1 MMNTSLV
8 NAPLPTR
15 AAAPQ
20 PETIG
25 ALLKAWRSRRRLSQL
40 DLALDVGVS
49 PRHLSFVETGR
60 SRPSPELLTSLATR
74 LEVPLR
80 ERNRLLLAA
89 GYAPRYAERKLDAQ
103 AMEQV
108 RGALERL
115 ITAHDPYPGVV
126 LDRQWNVLLA
136 NRAAQGLT
144 ALLPPSLQ
152 GPPVNVI
159 RAGLHPDG
167 FANVTVNFDD
177 WGGHLIDVLQRE
189 ASKTA
194 DPDLVALEQEVNQF
208 PNVRAM
214 RERRDASW
222 EPAPRLLV
230 PFICELP
237 GIGRMSLF
245 TTRTFFGSPLDV
257 TLEELCIELFYPAD
271 VASESLLRQ
280 MARSD

>member
-1 MMNTSLV
+1 M
-8 NAPLPTR
+8 NAPLPR
-15 AAAPQ
+15 SAAAEGA
-20 PETIG
+20 PESIG
-25 ALLKAWRSRRRLSQL
+25 SLLKEWRSRRRLSQL

-60 SRPSPELLTSLATR
+60 SRPSPELLASLAQR

-89 GYAPRYAERKLDAQ
+89 GYAPRYAERKLDAS

-115 ITAHDPYPGVV
+115 LGAHDPYPGVV

-144 ALLPPSLQ
+144 TLLPPHVQAPQL
-152 GPPVNVI
+152 NVI

-167 FANVTVNFDD
+167 FAAVTVNFDD

-189 ASKTA
+189 AAKTA
-194 DPDLVALEQEVNQF
+194 DTGLLALEREVHEY
-208 PNVRAM
+208 PNVRALC
-214 RERRDASW
+214 ERREHA
-222 EPAPRLLV
+222 PPPQPRLLV
-230 PFICELP
+230 PFIVELP
-237 GIGRMSLF
+237 GVGRMSLF

-271 VASESLLRQ
+271 MASEALLRQ
-280 MARSD
+280 LARSD

>member
-1 MMNTSLV
+1 MNNMSLPQHTASG
-8 NAPLPTR
+8 AP
-15 AAAPQ
+15 
-20 PETIG
+20 ESIG
-25 ALLKAWRSRRRLSQL
+25 ALLKQWRSRRRLSQL

-89 GYAPRYAERKLDAQ
+89 GYAPRYAERKLDAE

-108 RGALERL
+108 RGALQRL

-136 NRAAQGLT
+136 NRAVQGMT
-144 ALLPPSLQ
+144 ALLPPHLCA
-152 GPPVNVI
+152 PLVNVI

-167 FANVTVNFDD
+167 FAKITVNFDD

-189 ASKTA
+189 AGKTA
-194 DPDLVALEQEVNQF
+194 DPELLALEREVNGYA
-208 PNVRAM
+208 NVRAL
-214 RERRDASW
+214 RERRDASF
-222 EPAPRLLV
+222 EPVPRLLV
-230 PFICELP
+230 PFIVELP
-237 GIGRMSLF
+237 GAGRMSLF

-257 TLEELCIELFYPAD
+257 TLDELCIELFYPAD
-271 VASESLLRQ
+271 MASEAMLRQ
-280 MARSD
+280 MARAD

>member
-1 MMNTSLV
+1 MMNTASM
-8 NAPLPTR
+8 NSALPHG
-15 AAAPQ
+15 AAAGT

-25 ALLKAWRSRRRLSQL
+25 ALLKQWRSRRRLSQL

-89 GYAPRYAERKLDAQ
+89 GYAPRYAERKLDAE

-108 RGALERL
+108 RSALQRL
-115 ITAHDPYPGVV
+115 IGAHDPYPGVV

-136 NRAAQGLT
+136 NRAAQALT
-144 ALLPPSLQ
+144 AGLPPHLQ
-152 GPPVNVI
+152 APQINVI

-167 FANVTVNFDD
+167 FAKVTVNFDD

-194 DPDLVALEQEVNQF
+194 DPELVALEREVNAY
-208 PNVRAM
+208 PNVRAL
-214 RERRDASW
+214 RERRDASF
-222 EPAPRLLV
+222 EPVPRLLV

-237 GIGRMSLF
+237 IGRMSLF

-271 VASESLLRQ
+271 VASEAMLRQ

>member
-1 MMNTSLV
+1 M
-8 NAPLPTR
+8 NAPLPRNATDR
-15 AAAPQ
+15 A
-20 PETIG
+20 PESIG
-25 ALLKAWRSRRRLSQL
+25 SLLKAWRSRRRLSQL

-89 GYAPRYAERKLDAQ
+89 GYAPRYAERKLDAD

-115 ITAHDPYPGVV
+115 IGAHDPYPGVV

-136 NRAAQGLT
+136 NRAAQALT
-144 ALLPPSLQ
+144 AGLPVHLRTPQ
-152 GPPVNVI
+152 VNVI

-167 FANVTVNFDD
+167 FAKVTVNFDD

-189 ASKTA
+189 AGKTA
-194 DPDLVALEQEVNQF
+194 DPELVALEQEVNAY

-214 RERRDASW
+214 RERRDASF
-222 EPAPRLLV
+222 EPVPRLLV

-237 GIGRMSLF
+237 GVGRMSLF

-271 VASESLLRQ
+271 MASEAMLRQ

>member
-1 MMNTSLV
+1 MNPTSQSH
-8 NAPLPTR
+8 TS
-15 AAAPQ
+15 AAAAGTQ
-20 PETIG
+20 TETIG
-25 ALLKAWRSRRRLSQL
+25 SLLKQWRSRRRLSQL

-89 GYAPRYAERKLDAQ
+89 GYAPRYAERKLDAKV
-103 AMEQV
+103 MEQV
-108 RGALERL
+108 RGALQRL

-136 NRAAQGLT
+136 NRAAQALT
-144 ALLPPSLQ
+144 AGLPQHLQ
-152 GPPVNVI
+152 SPQVNVI
-159 RAGLHPDG
+159 RAGLHPEG
-167 FANVTVNFDD
+167 FAKVTVNFDD

-189 ASKTA
+189 AGKTA
-194 DPDLVALEQEVNQF
+194 DPELVALEQEVNGYA
-208 PNVRAM
+208 NVRAM
-214 RERRDASW
+214 RERRDASF
-222 EPAPRLLV
+222 EPVPRLLV
-230 PFICELP
+230 PFIVDTPL
-237 GIGRMSLF
+237 GRMSLF

-257 TLEELCIELFYPAD
+257 TLEEVSIELFYPAD
-271 VASESLLRQ
+271 VASEALLRQ

>member
-1 MMNTSLV
+1 MNTSLM
-8 NAPLPTR
+8 NAPLQSR
-15 AAAPQ
+15 ATAAT

-25 ALLKAWRSRRRLSQL
+25 SLLKQWRSRRRLSQL

-89 GYAPRYAERKLDAQ
+89 GYAPRYAERKLDAD
-103 AMEQV
+103 AMQQV

-115 ITAHDPYPGVV
+115 IAAHDPYPGVV

-144 ALLPPSLQ
+144 AGLPPHLKTPQ
-152 GPPVNVI
+152 INVI

-167 FANVTVNFDD
+167 FAAVTVNFDD

-189 ASKTA
+189 AGKTA
-194 DPDLVALEQEVNQF
+194 DPELVALEQEVNGY

-214 RERRDASW
+214 RERRDASF
-222 EPAPRLLV
+222 EPVPRLLV
-230 PFICELP
+230 PFIVDTPL
-237 GIGRMSLF
+237 GRMSLF

-257 TLEELCIELFYPAD
+257 TLEEVSIELFYPAD
-271 VASESLLRQ
+271 VASEALLRQ

>member
-1 MMNTSLV
+1 
-8 NAPLPTR
+8 
-15 AAAPQ
+15 
-20 PETIG
+20 
-25 ALLKAWRSRRRLSQL
+25 
-40 DLALDVGVS
+40 
-49 PRHLSFVETGR
+49 
-60 SRPSPELLTSLATR
+60 
-74 LEVPLR
+74 
-80 ERNRLLLAA
+80 
-89 GYAPRYAERKLDAQ
+89 
-103 AMEQV
+103 V
-108 RGALERL
+108 RGALQRL

-136 NRAAQGLT
+136 NRGAQGLT
-144 ALLPPSLQ
+144 ALLPPALQ
-152 GPPVNVI
+152 GPPLNVI

-167 FANVTVNFDD
+167 FAKVTVNFDD

-194 DPDLVALEQEVNQF
+194 DPDLVALEQEVNDY

-214 RERRDASW
+214 RDRRDASW
-222 EPAPRLLV
+222 EPVPRLLV

-237 GIGRMSLF
+237 GVGRMSLF

-271 VASESLLRQ
+271 MASEALLRQ

>member
-1 MMNTSLV
+1 MS
-8 NAPLPTR
+8 APLLTR
-15 AAAPQ
+15 GAAAESHAP
-20 PETIG
+20 IG
-25 ALLKAWRSRRRLSQL
+25 ALLKEWRARRRLSQL

-49 PRHLSFVETGR
+49 ARHLSFIETGR
-60 SRPSPELLTSLATR
+60 SRPSPQMLTALAQR
-74 LEVPLR
+74 LEIPLR

-89 GYAPRYAERKLDAQ
+89 GYAPQYAERRLDTA

-115 ITAHDPYPGVV
+115 IGVHDPYPGVV

-136 NRAAQGLT
+136 NRAAQALTHGL
-144 ALLPPSLQ
+144 PSHLKTPQ
-152 GPPVNVI
+152 LNVI

-167 FANVTVNFDD
+167 FAKVTVNFDD

-189 ASKTA
+189 AGKTA
-194 DPDLVALEQEVNQF
+194 DPELVALEQEVNAY

-214 RERRDASW
+214 RERRDASF
-222 EPAPRLLV
+222 EPVPRLLV
-230 PFICELP
+230 PFIVDTPL
-237 GIGRMSLF
+237 GRMSLF

-271 VASESLLRQ
+271 VASEALLRQ

>member
-1 MMNTSLV
+1 M
-8 NAPLPTR
+8 NAPLPR
-15 AAAPQ
+15 SAASEGAP
-20 PETIG
+20 ESIG
-25 ALLKAWRSRRRLSQL
+25 SLLKEWRSRRRLSQL

-89 GYAPRYAERKLDAQ
+89 GYAPRYAERKLDAD

-115 ITAHDPYPGVV
+115 LGAHDPYPGVV

-144 ALLPPSLQ
+144 TLLPPHVQAPQL
-152 GPPVNVI
+152 NVI

-167 FANVTVNFDD
+167 FAAVTVNFDD

-189 ASKTA
+189 AGKTA
-194 DPDLVALEQEVNQF
+194 DPELVALEQEVNGYA
-208 PNVRAM
+208 NVRAM
-214 RERRDASW
+214 RERRDASF
-222 EPAPRLLV
+222 EPVPRLLV

-237 GIGRMSLF
+237 GVGRMSLF

-271 VASESLLRQ
+271 MASEAMLRQ
-280 MARSD
+280 MARAD